1 MAPAE
6 HTPAQDEP
14 GVISTTRWSRT
25 ARTCLAGALAAIAA
39 LSLSVAA
46 APAQAKLSDCPDRN
60 VCVWN
65 GWNYTGDIFIVSG
78 YAGYTDL
85 PAYVHDHVHSAASNN
100 HERHMCLIDWHNGHQ
115 ENRLTLKPGDR
126 DPVLLLDGTRGPDAV
141 QFC

>member
-1 MAPAE
+1 MARAE

-14 GVISTTRWSRT
+14 GVISTTRWSRK
-25 ARTCLAGALAAIAA
+25 ARTYLAGALAAIAA

-46 APAQAKLSDCPDRN
+46 APAQAKLSDCPDRH
-60 VCVWN
+60 VCVWDE
-65 GWNYTGDIFIVSG
+65 WNYRGHMFPVSG

-100 HERHMCLIDWHNGHQ
+100 HGRRMCLIDWHDGHA
-115 ENRLTLKPGDR
+115 ENRLILDPGAR
-126 DPVLLLDGTRGPDAV
+126 YPVLWLDGTRGPDAV